1 VLYAREGA
9 AAGSLISQEGDRH
22 SRVGRDTATVEPPW
36 KGIRYDGMTS
46 SLPAIRGQCKKGRES
61 LPRKKQLTASMSQIT
76 HDAVWPH
83 VLPCLFDLVR
93 LEHGICFLFNFVR
106 FVNRSNR
113 RAPTHFS

>member
-46 SLPAIRGQCKKGRES
+46 SLAADRGQCKKA
-61 LPRKKQLTASMSQIT
+61 ASR
-76 HDAVWPH
+76 HRAVNS
-83 VLPCLFDLVR
+83 R
-93 LEHGICFLFNFVR
+93 LSSR
-106 FVNRSNR
+106 
-113 RAPTHFS
+113 